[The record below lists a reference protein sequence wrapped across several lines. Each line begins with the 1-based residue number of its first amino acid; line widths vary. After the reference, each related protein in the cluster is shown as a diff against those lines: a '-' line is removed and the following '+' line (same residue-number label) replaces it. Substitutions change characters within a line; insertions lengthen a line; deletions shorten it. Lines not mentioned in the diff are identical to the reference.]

1 MRERPIKNLKA
12 MAIVRIVP
20 IVAALAG
27 LLISIGLGS
36 CNKSSGRRQ
45 QTPLPV
51 VPEATITSPGGGTYS
66 GNVYITYL
74 LVEWTSEPAFIEV
87 SFSTDG
93 GGTYQP
99 ATEFPTAASEGVNS
113 LTTSPPPGV
122 PHTFVWDSVAD
133 LGLQQYSGVIVRVL
147 PFDASAGIPG
157 ISSPFFLDN
166 LNLPPHEVIS
176 VTDSY
181 YNATNNE
188 VVFRFA
194 QSLLPT
200 SIIHQGTSSDTF
212 AVFRDR
218 NRHMGPTYTQEA
230 GTIVLSDADRTLR
243 YTPPSPFTWDLE
255 MRFVLRSGILDIYGQ
270 VLSPGSSFPSA
281 PLSFTSIY
289 SDQVFEYRFVPGAG
303 PVTGRFRPDL
313 DSDIWFIDF
322 DTFGTFNSDLGAH
335 GLRGSDPTVARY
347 SRDLVIGRLL
357 GHTGKKYLRDPGYGS
372 PVSGAYKISFVA
384 IRPPGAIRVSIS
396 RMCIG
401 LTHPLYWGAAWYDLG
416 NANREDDCSIG
427 VPLGV
432 FSGGIY
438 GLNSY
443 LTPGLGSA
451 DLPYVDGTYVLGTDP
466 TQDSRFL
473 WVRNVLEDWAH
484 ALAVVNSHEVGHSV
498 GLPHDDSSSLNI
510 MRSWSSLDWAS
521 NLAVRFSSANL
532 SRLNGNLGRVP

>member
-1 MRERPIKNLKA
+1 M
-12 MAIVRIVP
+12 
-20 IVAALAG
+20 VALLAG
-27 LLISIGLGS
+27 LLIAISMGS
-36 CNKSSGRRQ
+36 CNKSSGRRTQ
-45 QTPLPV
+45 ETLPV
-51 VPEATITSPGGGTYS
+51 VPQATITSPGGGTYS

-87 SFSTDG
+87 SYSTDG
-93 GGTYQP
+93 GGTYQS
-99 ATEFPTAASEGVNS
+99 ATEFPTPASDGVNS
-113 LTTSPPPGV
+113 LATSPFPGV
-122 PHTFVWDSVAD
+122 PHTFVWDSVGD
-133 LGLQQYSGVIVRVL
+133 LGLQQYSGVKVKVL
-147 PFDASAGIPG
+147 PFDASEGIPG
-157 ISSPFFLDN
+157 ISSPFYLDN

-181 YNATNNE
+181 YNEANNE

-212 AVFRDR
+212 AVFRDQ

-230 GTIVLSDADRTLR
+230 GTIVLSDADRTLS

-255 MRFVLRSGILDIYGQ
+255 MRFVLRSGIRDIYGQ
-270 VLSPGSSFPSA
+270 VLSPGSPFPSA

-303 PVTGRFRPDL
+303 PVTGRFRPDI
-313 DSDIWFIDF
+313 DSDIWFVDF

-335 GLRGSDPTVARY
+335 GLRGSDSTVARY
-347 SRDLVIGRLL
+347 SRDMVIGRIL
-357 GHTGKKYLRDPGYGS
+357 GYTGQKYLRGPDYGS

-384 IRPPGAIRVSIS
+384 IRPPGNIGVSIN

-401 LTHPLYWGAAWYDLG
+401 LNRGGLWGVAWYDPG
-416 NANREDDCSIG
+416 NLYREDDCSIG
-427 VPLGV
+427 IPLGV
-432 FSGGIY
+432 FSGGIA

-443 LTPGLGSA
+443 LSPGLGSA
-451 DLPYVDGTYVLGTDP
+451 DLPYVDGTYLLGTDP

-473 WVRNVLEDWAH
+473 RVRNVLEDWAH

-498 GLPHDDSSSLNI
+498 GLPHHDSSNLNI
-510 MRSWSSLDWAS
+510 MRSWASNAWAS
-521 NLAVRFSSANL
+521 NRSVRFSSLNRQ
-532 SRLNGNLGRVP
+532 RLNGNLGRVP